1 VHRKKKLRGTLP
13 LRILLSLVAS
23 VFVVWVAPDMLSAQE
38 KGAPKM
44 FLKEQLIDFKDVI
57 EGKDI
62 AHSFDVFNEGGEPLK
77 IEQVKPDCSCSVV
90 QFDRLIPP
98 NKQGK
103 IRVKVDTKGFEGK
116 QRWGIKVLTND
127 PKWREAILDIR
138 ANIKPIL
145 TLSAKSVQFTGKNDV
160 PTTRDIEIASGID
173 RTLIITPQLFTL
185 PGKVTW
191 SLQEIEKGKKFRIRL
206 KSIPGGSEDYRGFL
220 TLKTNFPEKPELT
233 IWIIGRFTK
242 QKAIGG

>member
-1 VHRKKKLRGTLP
+1 MLKLV
-13 LRILLSLVAS
+13 LSGIVSL
-23 VFVVWVAPDMLSAQE
+23 FFFCMAPDMISAQT
-38 KGAPKM
+38 KDSPKM
-44 FLKEQLIDFKDVI
+44 VLNEQLVDFKDVI

-62 AHSFDVFNEGGEPLK
+62 THSFQVFNEGDEPLK

-98 NKQGK
+98 NKQGR

-127 PKWREAILDIR
+127 PKWKEAVLDIR

-145 TLSAKSVQFTGKNDV
+145 NLSAKSVQFTGKNDV
-160 PTTRDIEIASGID
+160 PMTRDIEIAAGID

-242 QKAIGG
+242 QKAIGE